1 MSIFSDKS
9 ILKNGTALTD
19 SPFLV
24 GGLVGLTAVVGG
36 LIMAFGGPVVA
47 AGLLLAVIATLIVL
61 RNLEIGLWG
70 VIAVVCLLPFA
81 TLPFKIVITP
91 TFLDLAL
98 GAVVAVWTLRLVTG
112 QQTRVVTAPVT
123 VPLLIFIVVAV
134 FAFIFG
140 LGNGP
145 LTTQLLR
152 RFAELMLSLGFVIIV
167 VDYCR
172 TWERLERLVKVL
184 LLAGAAAGAVGIG
197 LWLLPDDLAN
207 SMLNILGRIGYPGGN
222 VIRYIEENPDLA
234 ERAIGTSVDPN
245 VYGGLLVLLGTVAA
259 PQMLAKRP
267 IFPRWLSVL
276 IFCLIFVALMLTFS
290 RGAFVALAGGLGFIA
305 LARYRQLIPYM
316 IFAGLLILVL
326 PFTQDYVVRLLEG
339 FQGQDLATQMRF
351 GEYRDAWT
359 LMTRYP
365 IFGVGFAGSPDLDLY
380 LGVAMVY
387 LTIGQQMGFLG
398 LLSFA
403 AVMGTVLGYAFFN
416 RHIFAQ
422 AERLDPLWLG
432 IHAAI
437 ISGLI
442 AGIFDHYLFNMEF
455 LHAVTAFWFLIG
467 LGVAAT
473 RLGRLLP
480 RDLSTVTRP

>member
-1 MSIFSDKS
+1 MSIFSAKAAAT
-9 ILKNGTALTD
+9 IAD
-19 SPFLV
+19 SPLM
-24 GGLVGLTAVVGG
+24 VGLLVAGTAVVGG
-36 LIMAFGGPVVA
+36 LILAFGGPIVA
-47 AGLLLAVIATLIVL
+47 AGLLLSILATLVVL
-61 RNLEIGLWG
+61 RNLEIGFWG
-70 VIAVVCLLPFA
+70 VIGVVCLLPFA

-98 GAVVAVWTLRLVTG
+98 GAVVAVWALRLVTG
-112 QQTRVVTAPVT
+112 RQTRVITAPVT
-123 VPLLIFIVVAV
+123 VPLLVFIVVAI

-145 LTTQLLR
+145 LTSQLIR

-172 TWERLERLVKVL
+172 TWEKLERLVKVL
-184 LLAGAAAGAVGIG
+184 LLAGAAAGAIGIA
-197 LWLLPDDLAN
+197 LWLLPDELAN
-207 SMLNILGRIGYPGGN
+207 TILNVLSRIGYPGGN
-222 VIRYIEENPDLA
+222 VIRYIEENPDLS

-267 IFPRWLSVL
+267 LFPRWLSTI
-276 IFCLIFVALMLTFS
+276 IFGLIFVALMLTFS

-305 LARYRQLIPYM
+305 VARYRQLIPYM

-326 PFTQDYVVRLLEG
+326 PFTQAYVVRLIEG

-359 LMTRYP
+359 LMMRYP
-365 IFGVGFAGSPDLDLY
+365 VFGVGFAGSPDLDLY

-398 LLSFA
+398 LIAFA
-403 AVMGTVLGYAFFN
+403 AVIGTVLGYAFFN
-416 RHIFAQ
+416 RHIFANND
-422 AERLDPLWLG
+422 RLDPLWLG

-442 AGIFDHYLFNMEF
+442 AGVFDHYLFNMEF
-455 LHAVTAFWFLIG
+455 LHAVTAFWLLIG

-473 RLGRLLP
+473 RLGRLMEKEQLHA
-480 RDLSTVTRP
+480 